1 MLFNFLPF
9 DLPAFTPKM
18 PTGKEAK
25 YLNSLQGMEMFKR
38 ICDIMLSR
46 FKWNNLPESCNER
59 ALEITLCF
67 YGYALFF
74 DDSELGYMHT
84 ACTLSGPFNVYYESI
99 NRRAFSF
106 EYTKEYSINNSVLIR
121 GNKSMIPDYL
131 VLMNYVPKLANCL
144 RSIDVHTETLK
155 RPFFI
160 ECEEKERKSIA
171 RALSDVQDNEIAIL
185 GRKAVDRSL
194 AINLLNPNVTCHLTE
209 MWTNFL
215 SYYQQCLNALGV
227 DNAFSSKKER
237 MVQAEATGNDIAI
250 RHTLE
255 SELWCRQ
262 QACEQINKMFGL
274 KISVE
279 ANQIETFTNEQI
291 MQDLGVI
298 GGEDG
303 ESLQD
308 V

>member
-18 PTGKEAK
+18 PAGKEAK

-46 FKWNNLPESCNER
+46 FKWNGLPETCNER

-74 DDSELGYMHT
+74 EDPNMGIMHT
-84 ACTLSGPFNVYYESI
+84 ACNLTGPFNVYYESI
-99 NRRAFSF
+99 NREAFSYNYNRK
-106 EYTKEYSINNSVLIR
+106 YTIDNSVLIR
-121 GNKSMIPDYL
+121 CNKSMMPDYL
-131 VLMNYVPKLANCL
+131 IMMNYVPKLANCL
-144 RSIDVHTETLK
+144 RAIDVHTETLK

-160 ECEEKERKSIA
+160 ECEEKERKSVV
-171 RALSDVQDNEIAIL
+171 RALSDVNDNEIAII
-185 GRKAVDRSL
+185 GRKAVDRMS
-194 AINLLNPNVTCHLTE
+194 NLNVLNPNVSCYLTE

-227 DNAFSSKKER
+227 DNSFSSKKER
-237 MVQAEATGNDIAI
+237 MVKAEATGNDIAI

-255 SELWCRQ
+255 SELYCREK
-262 QACEQINKMFGL
+262 ACEEINKMFKL
-274 KISVE
+274 NVSVE
-279 ANQIETFTNEQI
+279 ANQIEAFTDEKI
-291 MQDLGVI
+291 AEDLGII
-298 GGEDG
+298 GGEAVD
-303 ESLQD
+303 EP